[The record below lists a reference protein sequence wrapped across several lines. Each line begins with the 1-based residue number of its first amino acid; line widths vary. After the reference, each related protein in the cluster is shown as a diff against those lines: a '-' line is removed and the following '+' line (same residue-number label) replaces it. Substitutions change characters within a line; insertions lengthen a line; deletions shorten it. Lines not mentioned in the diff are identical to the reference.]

1 MFHKMGKSD
10 KELVSINPREYLR
23 INRGVRLHFF
33 SKFRVARRQIIF
45 RIYPVLSRKRRKS
58 GIKGK
63 SIRILNNQM
72 TENMIEF
79 L

>member
-10 KELVSINPREYLR
+10 KEIVSINPKKYLR
-23 INRGVRLHFF
+23 INRGVRLLFF

-45 RIYPVLSRKRRKS
+45 RIYPVLTRKRRKS

-63 SIRILNNQM
+63 LIRILNNQM
-72 TENMIEF
+72 IKNMIEF

>member
-10 KELVSINPREYLR
+10 KELVSINPRKYLR

-33 SKFRVARRQIIF
+33 SKFRVVRKLIIF
-45 RIYPVLSRKRRKS
+45 RIYPVLTRKKRKS

-72 TENMIEF
+72 IKNMIEF